1 MWMEV
6 SYTSRIASYILAP
19 SFQVIFPTTLNAG
32 GARIAAAAG
41 AFACLCARIISEPLV
56 DLQEKSAAYQALILN
71 LLFYGSECWAL
82 FSHMLKRP
90 RSFHR
95 RCVRTMCGCSLIMG
109 VVTYS
114 RSGRV
119 TSHADVKKRMHMPD
133 IATLL
138 SRRRLQWAGHVLRMG
153 EERSPRRTLTSW
165 IPTARPKG
173 RPHLTFA
180 QGLVKDLAYAGL
192 NTSNWGVLAADRR
205 AWRTTLN
212 NLGIDGAKLIASA
225 CAAAATA
232 VVARGLALS
241 ASMIAAADAE
251 VARIVPLEQVEP
263 AKRAAA
269 AAEAAAPTSTAASRQ
284 KKGRR
289 GGGSENALSANGYM
303 NAQSALRPSH
313 GGSKLR
319 QPQHEGN
326 HKHSLNIY
334 VCVFVYIYTFMSACT
349 RTHTHACF
357 L

>member
-1 MWMEV
+1 
-6 SYTSRIASYILAP
+6 
-19 SFQVIFPTTLNAG
+19 
-32 GARIAAAAG
+32 
-41 AFACLCARIISEPLV
+41 
-56 DLQEKSAAYQALILN
+56 
-71 LLFYGSECWAL
+71 
-82 FSHMLKRP
+82 
-90 RSFHR
+90 
-95 RCVRTMCGCSLIMG
+95 
-109 VVTYS
+109 
-114 RSGRV
+114 
-119 TSHADVKKRMHMPD
+119 MHMPD

-289 GGGSENALSANGYM
+289 GGGSRKRLQHQWPHGCAASAQ
-303 NAQSALRPSH
+303 AESRWLKTTPPSAR
-313 GGSKLR
+313 GE
-319 QPQHEGN
+319 PQTLI
-326 HKHSLNIY
+326 KHVCMCAYPHIYIY
-334 VCVFVYIYTFMSACT
+334 VCVYTYTYTCMLTLSRYVFTHIPVPILANIL
-349 RTHTHACF
+349 RTHAHTHAHAYTHTLSHTSHIHTTRSSWALLLKNLRLTHF
-357 L
+357 LTKNSQCICLV